1 MVDLIVLYPFL
12 QKNETNATLLTAS
25 KTTLSHPAVVQMY
38 MYITVFFNHDDD
50 IYLIVVF
57 FIFSQFNNT

>member
-1 MVDLIVLYPFL
+1 MVHLIVLYPFL

-38 MYITVFFNHDDD
+38 MYITVFFNHDDM
-50 IYLIVVF
+50 IYI
-57 FIFSQFNNT
+57 